1 MPVRDQ
7 NKIDIFQRGK
17 FVPAFIVNRVRE
29 PGIDQKNFPSR
40 AHDLKGRLAIPGELR
55 FHASD
60 ETRKPL
66 LEQGRFEAIRHSAFA
81 ILIGAVNHEQ
91 AHRHLAS
98 TDPRLAALIARS
110 LRYNIKPALSIRP
123 FDALAESIAY
133 QQLSGKA
140 AATIF
145 GRVRALFPK
154 RKWLDPDQILATP
167 AETFRAAGLSRA
179 KTAALKDLAAKT
191 IDGTVPVGRA
201 LIRMNDDEIIA
212 RLTTVRGI
220 GRWTVEMLLLFDL
233 GRPDVWPVDDYGVRK
248 GFAKTF
254 GKRKLPTPK
263 QLMKFGEKWRP
274 YRSVAAWYFWRALD
288 APKELQS

>member
-1 MPVRDQ
+1 M
-7 NKIDIFQRGK
+7 
-17 FVPAFIVNRVRE
+17 AE
-29 PGIDQKNFPSR
+29 
-40 AHDLKGRLAIPGELR
+40 
-55 FHASD
+55 
-60 ETRKPL
+60 
-66 LEQGRFEAIRHSAFA
+66 
-81 ILIGAVNHEQ
+81 
-91 AHRHLAS
+91 
-98 TDPRLAALIARS
+98 LIARS
-110 LRYNIKPALSIRP
+110 RRYNITPAVSVRP

-133 QQLSGKA
+133 QQLTGKA

-145 GRVRALFPK
+145 GRVRALYPK
-154 RKWLDPDQILATP
+154 RKWLDPKQLLATP
-167 AETFRAAGLSRA
+167 DETLRAAGLSRA

-191 IDGTVPVGRA
+191 IDGTVPSGRA
-201 LIRMNDDEIIA
+201 LVRMTDDEIIT

-254 GKRKLPTPK
+254 GRRKLPTPK

-288 APKELQS
+288 APENANRFDS

>member
-1 MPVRDQ
+1 M
-7 NKIDIFQRGK
+7 
-17 FVPAFIVNRVRE
+17 AE
-29 PGIDQKNFPSR
+29 
-40 AHDLKGRLAIPGELR
+40 
-55 FHASD
+55 
-60 ETRKPL
+60 
-66 LEQGRFEAIRHSAFA
+66 
-81 ILIGAVNHEQ
+81 
-91 AHRHLAS
+91 
-98 TDPRLAALIARS
+98 LIARS
-110 LRYNIKPALSIRP
+110 RRYNVTPAVLIRP

-145 GRVRALFPK
+145 GRVRALYPR
-154 RKWLDPDQILATP
+154 RKWLDPEKLLATP
-167 AETFRAAGLSRA
+167 DETLRAAGLSRA

-191 IDGTVPVGRA
+191 IDGTVPSGRA
-201 LIRMNDDEIIA
+201 LLRMTDDEIIE

-254 GKRKLPTPK
+254 GRRKLPTPK
-263 QLMKFGEKWRP
+263 QLMKLGEKWRP

-288 APKELQS
+288 APEKANRFDS

>member
-1 MPVRDQ
+1 M
-7 NKIDIFQRGK
+7 
-17 FVPAFIVNRVRE
+17 AE
-29 PGIDQKNFPSR
+29 
-40 AHDLKGRLAIPGELR
+40 
-55 FHASD
+55 
-60 ETRKPL
+60 
-66 LEQGRFEAIRHSAFA
+66 
-81 ILIGAVNHEQ
+81 
-91 AHRHLAS
+91 
-98 TDPRLAALIARS
+98 LIARS
-110 LRYNIKPALSIRP
+110 RRYNITPAVTIRP

-145 GRVRALFPK
+145 GRVRALYPK
-154 RKWLDPDQILATP
+154 RKWLDPEQLLATP
-167 AETFRAAGLSRA
+167 DETLRAAGLSRA

-191 IDGTVPVGRA
+191 IDGTVPTGRA
-201 LIRMNDDEIIA
+201 LIRMSDDEIIT
-212 RLTTVRGI
+212 RLTAVRGI

-254 GKRKLPTPK
+254 GRRQLPTPK

-288 APKELQS
+288 TAEKLQT

>member
-1 MPVRDQ
+1 
-7 NKIDIFQRGK
+7 
-17 FVPAFIVNRVRE
+17 
-29 PGIDQKNFPSR
+29 
-40 AHDLKGRLAIPGELR
+40 LAVKL
-55 FHASD
+55 FTHA
-60 ETRKPL
+60 EYAEFL
-66 LEQGRFEAIRHSAFA
+66 LFM
-81 ILIGAVNHEQ
+81 NHQ
-91 AHRHLAS
+91 HAHRVLRAS
-98 TDPRLAALIARS
+98 HPKMAELIARS
-110 LRYNIKPALSIRP
+110 RRYNIMPAVSIRP

-145 GRVRALFPK
+145 GRVRALYPK
-154 RKWLDPDQILATP
+154 RKWLDPEQLLATP
-167 AETFRAAGLSRA
+167 DQTLRAAGLSRA

-191 IDGTVPVGRA
+191 IDGTVPSGRA
-201 LIRMNDDEIIA
+201 LIGMTDDEIIA

-254 GKRKLPTPK
+254 RRRKLPTPK

-274 YRSVAAWYFWRALD
+274 YRSAAAWYFWRALD
-288 APKELQS
+288 KSEKS

>member
-1 MPVRDQ
+1 M
-7 NKIDIFQRGK
+7 
-17 FVPAFIVNRVRE
+17 
-29 PGIDQKNFPSR
+29 
-40 AHDLKGRLAIPGELR
+40 
-55 FHASD
+55 
-60 ETRKPL
+60 
-66 LEQGRFEAIRHSAFA
+66 
-81 ILIGAVNHEQ
+81 NHEH
-91 AHRHLAS
+91 AHKLLRAS
-98 TDPRLAALIARS
+98 HPRMAELIARS
-110 LRYNIKPALSIRP
+110 RRYNITPAVTIRP

-145 GRVRALFPK
+145 GRVRALYPK
-154 RKWLDPDQILATP
+154 RKWLDPEQLLATP
-167 AETFRAAGLSRA
+167 DETLRAAGLSRA

-191 IDGTVPVGRA
+191 IDGTVPAGRA
-201 LIRMNDDEIIA
+201 LIRMSDDEIVT
-212 RLTTVRGI
+212 RLTAVRGI

-254 GKRKLPTPK
+254 GRRKLPTPK

-288 APKELQS
+288 TAEKLQT